1 MNRKLILEV
10 GSVRFKVQQM
20 RNLISAHTLLSI
32 QEDMEHL
39 LIYPMD
45 KILTL

>member
-20 RNLISAHTLLSI
+20 RNLISAPTLLST
-32 QEDMEHL
+32 QENIKHL
-39 LIYPMD
+39 MTYQWI
-45 KILTL
+45 K